1 MNKLYETDS
10 YLKECDTVITDC
22 RSGSD
27 GFFITLRD
35 SIFFPEEGGQ
45 YADTGKIISGDYE
58 FDLTDGQIV
67 KKNAV
72 DITKDNSSD
81 LSSLPEGIWYKID
94 RTESCKDSCKE
105 LPQLSDILV
114 INSEIHCILDYSKRY
129 DRMQNHTGEHI
140 LTGTVH
146 NDYGYNNVGFHLSD
160 DGLVTLDLDG
170 PLTYEQIIEEERK
183 ANEVIYRNYP
193 VKVSFPDK
201 EEIAGIE
208 YRSKIEIEGQVRL
221 ITIGDDKDTVD
232 VCACCAPHVAYTGEV
247 GIIKVI
253 SVVNWKGGVRVGI
266 LCGRRAL
273 EYINHR
279 QDIIMGLT
287 NVMSTNEDNLI
298 SRVRGQFEEISSLK
312 AKLYNTLESGI
323 ATRIEKGDP
332 DIARTHLV
340 FVDEDF
346 PANSMKNIY
355 NLLKNKYTGYV
366 GIFAGSDTEGYR
378 YLAGSKDT
386 DSKTLIPILNRLG
399 AKGGG
404 NDDMIRG
411 KINAERQTIEN
422 TFTEV
427 KSI

>member
-10 YLKECDTVITDC
+10 YIKECDTVVTDSITTP
-22 RSGSD
+22 D
-27 GFFITLRD
+27 GYFITLRD

-45 YADTGKIISGDYE
+45 YSDTGRIISGEYE

-67 KKNAV
+67 KRNSV
-72 DITKDNSSD
+72 DISKNNGTD

-94 RTESCKDSCKE
+94 HSESCMESCKE

-114 INSEIHCILDYSKRY
+114 TNSEIHCILDYSKRY

-160 DGLVTLDLDG
+160 DGLVTVDLDG

-183 ANEVIYRNYP
+183 ANEVIYKNYP

-201 EEIAGIE
+201 AELADIV

-221 ITIGDDKDTVD
+221 ITIGEDDDTVD

-253 SVVNWKGGVRVGI
+253 SIVNWKGGVRVGI

-279 QDIIMGLT
+279 QNIIMGLT
-287 NVMSTNEDNLI
+287 DLMTTNEDNLI
-298 SRVRGQFEEISSLK
+298 SRVQSQLGEITSLK
-312 AKLYNTLESGI
+312 AGLSNALESGI
-323 ATRIEKGDP
+323 ASRIEHGDP
-332 DIARTHLV
+332 DIDRTHLV
-340 FVDEDF
+340 FVDKDF

-355 NLLKNKYTGYV
+355 NLLKNRYGGYV
-366 GIFAGSDTEGYR
+366 GIFAGSDIEGYR
-378 YLAGSKDT
+378 YLAGSKAI
-386 DSKTLIPILNRLG
+386 DSKTLIPILSKLG

-404 NDDMIRG
+404 TPDMVQGRITSSR
-411 KINAERQTIEN
+411 RDIEAVFIGFKR
-422 TFTEV
+422 T
-427 KSI
+427 